1 MNRRIVLGGAL
12 AAVALAAGGA
22 GVALA
27 SSGSS
32 GPSSG
37 QGYSD
42 YGARTVAPAPSS
54 VTLMGTHTALG
65 PTLADGQGRT
75 VYLFA
80 SDSATTSTCYG
91 SCASIWPPVPA
102 TSAPHTAGGASDN
115 RVGSIQRTGGG
126 SQLTYQGHPLYY
138 YAGDAKPE
146 DTGGQALNQFGAKWC
161 ALTPS
166 GITIDND

>member
-1 MNRRIVLGGAL
+1 MNRRIVLGGVL
-12 AAVALAAGGA
+12 AAAVLAAASA
-22 GVALA
+22 GVAVA
-27 SSGSS
+27 SSGSRGS
-32 GPSSG
+32 SSG
-37 QGYSD
+37 QGYSG
-42 YGARTVAPAPSS
+42 YGARAATPAPSA
-54 VTLMGTHTALG
+54 VTLMGTHTTLG

-102 TSAPHTAGGASDN
+102 TSTPHTAGGASVN
-115 RVGSIQRTGGG
+115 RLGSLQRTGGG

-138 YAGDAKPE
+138 YAGDSKPG
-146 DTGGQALNQFGAKWC
+146 DTGGQALNQFGATWY

-166 GITIDND
+166 GVTIDTD

>member
-1 MNRRIVLGGAL
+1 MNRRIVLGGVL
-12 AAVALAAGGA
+12 AAVVLAAGGA

-27 SSGSS
+27 SSGGS
-32 GPSSG
+32 GSSSG
-37 QGYSD
+37 QGYSGYD
-42 YGARTVAPAPSS
+42 ARGVTPGPSS
-54 VTLMGTHTALG
+54 VTLMGTHTTLG

-102 TSAPHTAGGASDN
+102 TSTRQTAGGASVN
-115 RVGSIQRTGGG
+115 RLGSIQRTGAGR
-126 SQLTYQGHPLYY
+126 QLTYQGHPLYY
-138 YAGDAKPE
+138 YAGDTKPG
-146 DTGGQALNQFGAKWC
+146 DTAGQALNQFGATWY

-166 GITIDND
+166 GVSIDND